1 VININVSLF
10 VQLVNFILLLII
22 LHFILYKPI
31 LNRIRQR
38 QAALDADRQKAQEL
52 EDKVVQEEKRHQ
64 EEMSNARQIAAQDKA
79 GLVAEAKQK
88 ESEILGNARAEANRI
103 VEDMRST
110 IQSEAEEVRKTL
122 RDQMTPL
129 AQSIAEKILGRAV

>member
-1 VININVSLF
+1 MININVSLF
-10 VQLVNFILLLII
+10 VQLVNFVLLLII

-31 LNRIRQR
+31 LDRIRQR
-38 QAALDADRQKAQEL
+38 QAALAADRQKAQDL
-52 EDKVVQEEKRHQ
+52 EDKVVQEDKRHQ
-64 EEMSNARQIAAQDKA
+64 DEMANARQIAAQDKA

-88 ESEILGNARAEANRI
+88 ESEILGNARTEANRI

-110 IQSEAEEVRKTL
+110 IQSEAEQVRKTL

>member
-1 VININVSLF
+1 MININVSLF

-31 LNRIRQR
+31 LVRIRER
-38 QAALDADRQKAQEL
+38 QAALDADRQKAQDL
-52 EDKVVQEEKRHQ
+52 EEKVVQEEKRHQ
-64 EEMSNARQIAAQDKA
+64 EEMANARQIAAQDKA

-88 ESEILGNARAEANRI
+88 ESEILGAARAEANRI

-110 IQSEAEEVRKTL
+110 IQSEAAEVRKTL

>member
-1 VININVSLF
+1 MININVSLF

-31 LNRIRQR
+31 LERIRQR
-38 QAALDADRQKAQEL
+38 QAALDADRQKAQDL
-52 EDKVVQEEKRHQ
+52 EEKVVQEEKRHQ
-64 EEMSNARQIAAQDKA
+64 EEMANARQIAAQDKT

-88 ESEILGNARAEANRI
+88 ESDILGKARAEANRI

-110 IQSEAEEVRKTL
+110 IQSEAEQVRKTL

>member
-1 VININVSLF
+1 MININVSLF
-10 VQLVNFILLLII
+10 VQLVNFVLLLII

-31 LNRIRQR
+31 LDRIRQR
-38 QAALDADRQKAQEL
+38 QAALDADRQKAQDL
-52 EDKVVQEEKRHQ
+52 EDKVVQEDKRHQ
-64 EEMSNARQIAAQDKA
+64 DEMANARQIAAQDKA

-88 ESEILGNARAEANRI
+88 ESEILGNARTEANRI

-110 IQSEAEEVRKTL
+110 IQSEAEQVRKTL